1 MLYVDQVA
9 ATEAEAVEAA
19 CRLLRLSNDEVSV
32 KDVTRVPEGIK
43 VRVEAK
49 RSRGQE
55 ALLIL
60 KKLLANMGIEAD
72 LFYIESFDR
81 ITINI
86 KGPELG
92 LVIGRNGTTL
102 DALETLVSAMHNKTS
117 EFYKPVVL
125 NPDGYRESKRVALR
139 ALVARAVEAASTGH
153 RVSLPPMGQRD
164 RRQIHQIIKEFPG
177 FRSRSVGDGSDR
189 RVFIFHEAEDE
200 TGAES
205 EVEDMRLP
213 PGACDNGRTGL
224 EARP

>member
-9 ATEAEAVEAA
+9 ATEAEAVSAA
-19 CRLLRLSNDEVSV
+19 GRLLRLSPDELIVT
-32 KDVTRVPEGIK
+32 DVTRVPEGVK

-55 ALLIL
+55 ALSIL
-60 KKLLANMGIEAD
+60 ERLLGEMGIRAE
-72 LFYIESFDR
+72 LFYIESFDK

-102 DALETLVSAMHNKTS
+102 DALEALVSAMHNRACD
-117 EFYKPVVL
+117 FYKPVVL

-153 RVSLPPMGQRD
+153 RVSLPPMTQRD
-164 RRQIHQIIKEFPG
+164 RKQIHQIIKEFPG
-177 FRSRSVGDGSDR
+177 FRSRSLGDGNDR
-189 RVFIFHEAEDE
+189 RVFIYCGSEDE
-200 TGAES
+200 KDSDPFGSDVSLAPQASSEEGADLS
-205 EVEDMRLP
+205 
-213 PGACDNGRTGL
+213 ACT
-224 EARP
+224 